1 MEKSIRILIE
11 TAVTGPV
18 AAELNPNKAP
28 RTVAAIR
35 AALPITGV
43 ARRWGE
49 EVYFQIPVEA
59 GSESPQQTVQA
70 GDLGF
75 WPPGKAFCIFFGP
88 TPASR
93 SPDEIRPASPVN
105 PVGRVLGDPHVFG
118 KVQDGEEIVI
128 KLAQD

>member
-1 MEKSIRILIE
+1 MEKPIRILIE
-11 TAVTGPV
+11 TAATGPV
-18 AAELNPNKAP
+18 AAELDPDRCP

-59 GSESPQQTVQA
+59 GAESPQETVQA

-105 PVGRVLGDPHVFG
+105 PIGRVLGDPSVFG
-118 KVQDGEEIVI
+118 AVRDGEEIVV